1 MSKKLKT
8 VLISVVS
15 VVVAVAIVIG
25 IVWALG
31 RNSDPVKVVPVSMH
45 SSNYMGNE
53 TESTGFVTAEQLQK
67 IIASSTQTITEIFV
81 QQGQEVKKGDKL
93 LSYDTTLSDIQ
104 LERKQINVKQ
114 AELNLQQAKDEL
126 ARINAM
132 KPYVPPTPTEPTTEA
147 PTEPLEPVEELP
159 YCIGGDGTEEK
170 PLRYLVSED
179 FLFDMDFLTK
189 AMGEKKE
196 LYISFEQRE
205 ENALKGEL
213 LQNWGLHLLIDEKT
227 EKLSLGG
234 FQPPMPADD
243 EPEPA
248 PDPTFPNDD
257 SSGYTAAE
265 IAKMRAEQQVKI
277 RDADLA
283 YRQAQVEYEKMKV
296 ESENGFVYATVD
308 GTVLVV
314 NDPETAAQQNQPVV
328 TVSGGGCYYV
338 KATLSEYDLQKYG
351 VGAQVRIQSWGM
363 NGMVETVGT
372 IDSVSDTPTT
382 SDFYYGSSDPNA
394 SYYNAMIAVGAD
406 AELNEGDY
414 VSVYFGGSGDGNALY
429 LEAMYLRT
437 EGTRAYVYRR
447 GEDGLLKKT
456 YLRTGEQLWGYVR
469 IIDGLTQDDYIAFPY
484 GKNVKDGAKTEMDE
498 NGDTK
503 ENPGMYW

>member
-1 MSKKLKT
+1 
-8 VLISVVS
+8 
-15 VVVAVAIVIG
+15 
-25 IVWALG
+25 
-31 RNSDPVKVVPVSMH
+31 
-45 SSNYMGNE
+45 
-53 TESTGFVTAEQLQK
+53 
-67 IIASSTQTITEIFV
+67 
-81 QQGQEVKKGDKL
+81 
-93 LSYDTTLSDIQ
+93 
-104 LERKQINVKQ
+104 
-114 AELNLQQAKDEL
+114 
-126 ARINAM
+126 
-132 KPYVPPTPTEPTTEA
+132 
-147 PTEPLEPVEELP
+147 
-159 YCIGGDGTEEK
+159 
-170 PLRYLVSED
+170 
-179 FLFDMDFLTK
+179 
-189 AMGEKKE
+189 
-196 LYISFEQRE
+196 
-205 ENALKGEL
+205 
-213 LQNWGLHLLIDEKT
+213 
-227 EKLSLGG
+227 
-234 FQPPMPADD
+234 MPADD
-243 EPEPA
+243 EPEPT

-265 IAKMRAEQQVKI
+265 IAKMRAEQRVKI

-456 YLRTGEQLWGYVR
+456 YLRTGEQLRGYVR

-498 NGDTK
+498 NGNTK